1 MTTDR
6 MRGYTLL
13 ELIVS
18 VGLFSLVMVI
28 VMGVYLALISYDRQ
42 ARATNQLV
50 ANLSF
55 GLESMAR
62 NIRTGTGYSCSGG
75 ICTSFGFTDAQKS
88 AVLYR
93 LKTDGTLGRCT
104 GAAAA
109 TAASCT
115 DSVATALTDPRI
127 EIEVLRFNVIGESNS
142 AGDVITQPFVTI
154 TTQGAMTT
162 DAGEEI
168 DFAIQ
173 TTATQ
178 RVLDL
183 P

>member
-1 MTTDR
+1 M
-6 MRGYTLL
+6 
-13 ELIVS
+13 
-18 VGLFSLVMVI
+18 
-28 VMGVYLALISYDRQ
+28 
-42 ARATNQLV
+42 
-50 ANLSF
+50 
-55 GLESMAR
+55 
-62 NIRTGTGYSCSGG
+62 
-75 ICTSFGFTDAQKS
+75 
-88 AVLYR
+88 
-93 LKTDGTLGRCT
+93 
-104 GAAAA
+104 
-109 TAASCT
+109 
-115 DSVATALTDPRI
+115 
-127 EIEVLRFNVIGESNS
+127 IGESNS